1 MSSTDI
7 HDAAEAGD
15 LEKVKM
21 LLKNNADLVSNKD
34 AQGCTPLHMAA
45 MEGRDAVVELLMANK
60 SEINAKNNYGQTPLH
75 MAAHDGHKAVAE
87 LLLANGAEVNVNLT
101 SV

>member
-1 MSSTDI
+1 M
-7 HDAAEAGD
+7 
-15 LEKVKM
+15 
-21 LLKNNADLVSNKD
+21 NKD

-75 MAAHDGHKAVAE
+75 MAAHKTVIRPWR
-87 LLLANGAEVNVNLT
+87 NCCWLT
-101 SV
+101 EPRSMSNITLV